1 MDFAFGPEDERFRAE
16 ARDWLAEHFTGP
28 FTVLEQQPGGHPG
41 EGRGDMAVRRAWERE
56 LGTGGWIGVGWD
68 RTDGAYGNRA
78 ATLTQQVVW
87 AEEYARAG
95 APGRLGHIGENLLAP
110 TLLAHGDSAQRARFL
125 PAIARGEELWC
136 QGYSEP
142 DAGSD
147 LAGLRTRAVLDPAA
161 GTYRITGQKIWTSLA
176 HEADWCFVL
185 ARTEEGSQRHHG
197 LSFLLV
203 PMDQPGRIEVRP
215 IRQLTG
221 TAEFN
226 EVFFDGAVARAEH
239 LVGGAGHGW
248 RVAMSLLAV
257 ERGVSTL
264 VQQIGFAQ
272 ELSRVVR
279 LALETGAAEEPV
291 LRDRL
296 VRQWAELK
304 AMRWNAL
311 RTLGAAQNPAGS
323 PVRDLGGSPVRDHAQ
338 DSAGTSA
345 QDHTQDPV
353 QDPAGSPVRDHARD
367 SAQDLSGSPV
377 RDPVQDPAGGPV
389 PDHARN
395 AAPQRGAPHDL
406 PPRNAGPQFPGSRDP
421 GPRDPG
427 APSVAKL
434 LWGGWHQRLGEL
446 AVQVRG
452 AAAALGPE
460 RWTTGRPYEL
470 DAFQRLFL
478 FSRADTIYGGSDE
491 IQRTIIAE
499 RVLHLPKESRR

>member
-41 EGRGDMAVRRAWERE
+41 EGRGDMAARRAWERE

-147 LAGLRTRAVLDPAA
+147 LAGLRTRAVRDPAA

-323 PVRDLGGSPVRDHAQ
+323 PARNPAGSPVRDHAQ
-338 DSAGTSA
+338 DSAGSPVR
-345 QDHTQDPV
+345 DHTQDPV
-353 QDPAGSPVRDHARD
+353 QDPAGGR
-367 SAQDLSGSPV
+367 
-377 RDPVQDPAGGPV
+377 V

-395 AAPQRGAPHDL
+395 AAPRRAAPYDL
-406 PPRNAGPQFPGSRDP
+406 PPRNVGPQFPGSRDP

-460 RWTTGRPYEL
+460 RWTAGRPYEL

>member
-1 MDFAFGPEDERFRAE
+1 MDFAFGPEDERFRTE
-16 ARDWLAEHFTGP
+16 ARDWLAEHFAGP
-28 FTVLEQQPGGHPG
+28 FAALKQEPGGHPG
-41 EGRGDMAVRRAWERE
+41 EARGDMTARRAWERE
-56 LGTGGWIGVGWD
+56 LGTGGWIGLGWD

-110 TLLAHGDSAQRARFL
+110 TLLVHGDSAQRARFL
-125 PAIARGEELWC
+125 PPIARGEELWC

-147 LAGLRTRAVLDPAA
+147 LAGLRTRAVRDPGE

-296 VRQWAELK
+296 IRQWAELK

-311 RTLGAAQNPAGS
+311 RTLGAAQNPTAN
-323 PVRDLGGSPVRDHAQ
+323 P
-338 DSAGTSA
+338 
-345 QDHTQDPV
+345 
-353 QDPAGSPVRDHARD
+353 ARD
-367 SAQDLSGSPV
+367 SAV
-377 RDPVQDPAGGPV
+377 RDPAPNDARDPAPRKG
-389 PDHARN
+389 
-395 AAPQRGAPHDL
+395 AAHDL
-406 PPRNAGPQFPGSRDP
+406 PPGSADRQAPGPGDP
-421 GPRDPG
+421 GPQDPG

-452 AAAALGPE
+452 AAAALGPA
-460 RWTTGRPYEL
+460 RWTAGRPYEL